1 MTPIVAVVGRP
12 NVGKST
18 LFNRLAGQGIAI
30 VHDSPGVTRDRHYA
44 VAHLYGRNVT
54 LVDTGGFD
62 PESDDPMQQGITRH
76 VRAAIAEADVIVCV
90 LDGTLPPTAADREAV
105 KLLRRGEKPVVYVA
119 NKVDTAA
126 HVSEAADL
134 YRLGITELVPVS
146 ALHGRGTAELGEA
159 VAKLLPPLEETQAEE
174 DDTPRIALIGKPNA
188 GKSSLFNRLAGEERA
203 LVDARPGT
211 TRDPVDTRIVFGGR
225 PFVLVD
231 TAGIR
236 RRARVERG
244 VELVSVLRSIRAMER
259 ADVTV
264 LMYDA
269 TEGISE
275 QDARLVGLATD
286 RRRALVIGMNK
297 MDVVPKEKRR
307 AVAEQARD
315 ALAFAKW
322 APVLPL
328 SAKTGFGVS
337 DLMQRVSKATTEL
350 KRRVTTSELNRFF
363 RQVLERQA
371 PPTHRGRA
379 PRIYYLTQAQASPP
393 LFIAW
398 ANFPESIK
406 PSYQRFVENQ
416 IREAFGFDSVP
427 VTVHYRAR
435 ERNPDRVR
443 PRKRDD
449 D

>member
-18 LFNRLAGQGIAI
+18 LFNRLAGGGIAI
-30 VHDSPGVTRDRHYA
+30 VDDQPGVTRDRHYA
-44 VAHLYGRNVT
+44 LAHLYGRNVT

-62 PESDDPMQQGITRH
+62 PESDDPMQQGIARH

-90 LDGTLPPTAADREAV
+90 LDGTMSPTAADREAV
-105 KLLRRGEKPVVYVA
+105 QLLRRGEKPVVYVA

-126 HVSEAADL
+126 RMSETAEL
-134 YRLGITELVPVS
+134 YRLGIPELVPVS

-159 VAKLLPPLEETQAEE
+159 VAKLLPPVEPTEVGG
-174 DDTPRIALIGKPNA
+174 DDAPRIALIGKPNA
-188 GKSSLFNRLAGEERA
+188 GKSSLFNRLAGEERS

-211 TRDPVDTRIVFGGR
+211 TRDPVDTRIVVGGR

-244 VELVSVLRSIRAMER
+244 LELVSVLRAIRALER
-259 ADVTV
+259 ADVAV
-264 LMYDA
+264 LLYDA
-269 TEGISE
+269 TEGLSE
-275 QDARLVGLATD
+275 QDARLVGLATE

-297 MDVVPKEKRR
+297 MDAVPKEKRR

-315 ALAFAKW
+315 SLTFARW
-322 APVLPL
+322 APILPL
-328 SAKTGFGVS
+328 SAKTGSGVS
-337 DLMQRVSKATTEL
+337 ELMQKVSKATTEL
-350 KRRVTTSELNRFF
+350 KRRITTAELNRFF
-363 RQVLERQA
+363 KKVLERQP

-379 PRIYYLTQAQASPP
+379 PRIYYLTQAEASPP

-398 ANFPESIK
+398 ANYPESIK
-406 PSYQRFVENQ
+406 PSYQKFVENQ
-416 IREAFGFDSVP
+416 IRQEFGFDSVP
-427 VTVHYRAR
+427 VTVTYRAR
-435 ERNPDRVR
+435 ARNPDRAR
-443 PRKRDD
+443 PPPRKGD
-449 D
+449 